1 MNLNVLCC
9 TDYSKLR
16 VLVKFLRQVTKTF
29 LVIEPRPELT
39 LKLFLNFGKFEPRC
53 SYKVVLIKKK
63 SYSVEERV
71 SKLSLALPARGR
83 YGAPLR
89 CTMATSG
96 QSERCFSTS
105 GKVTKL
111 RCQTWMKH
119 ASGEAKTRSKMKRKW
134 SKILVPIFYLW
145 ILVQYCDRR
154 IIVLRCCVHFGV
166 IERDYSG

>member
-1 MNLNVLCC
+1 MTSFIQSPFQRSC
-9 TDYSKLR
+9 DSKTALR
-16 VLVKFLRQVTKTF
+16 SCLVRA
-29 LVIEPRPELT
+29 
-39 LKLFLNFGKFEPRC
+39 
-53 SYKVVLIKKK
+53 VVSLEGIG
-63 SYSVEERV
+63 
-71 SKLSLALPARGR
+71 LSILSLPARGR